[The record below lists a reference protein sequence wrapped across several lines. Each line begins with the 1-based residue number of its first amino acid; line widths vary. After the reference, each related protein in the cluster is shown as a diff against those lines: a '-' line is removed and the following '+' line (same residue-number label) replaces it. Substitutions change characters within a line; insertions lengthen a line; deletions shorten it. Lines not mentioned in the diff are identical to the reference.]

1 MILLCSD
8 NNDLISRWRQGI
20 PGSLDT
26 VLVKN
31 LEELNVQLNGEQSSI
46 VLFDLELLDGDIST
60 GGVELIQRYSDIRI
74 IAMSPMPDTDE
85 GLSLIAKGAKGYCN
99 RYIAPEMLSK
109 VLAVVAMGEVW
120 LGNSLVNRL
129 LENLAKAGQA
139 QNPDTNT
146 QKSDQRLTSLTYR
159 EQEIAGLVG
168 SGASNKI
175 IARELD
181 ITERTVKAHLSAI
194 FRKTQTKDRLQL
206 SLIINSSSL

>member
-26 VLVKN
+26 ALVKN

-60 GGVELIQRYSDIRI
+60 GGAELIQRYSDIRI
-74 IAMSPMPDTDE
+74 IAMSSMPDTDE

-99 RYIAPEMLSK
+99 HYIAPEMLSK

-146 QKSDQRLTSLTYR
+146 QMSDQRLTSLTYR

>member
-20 PGSLDT
+20 PGSFDT
-26 VLVKN
+26 ALVKN
-31 LEELNVQLNGEQSSI
+31 PEELKVRLNGEQSAI
-46 VLFDLELLDGDIST
+46 VLFDMELLDGDISS
-60 GGVELIQRYSDIRI
+60 GGAELIQRYSDTRI
-74 IAMSPMPDTDE
+74 IAMSPLPDTDE
-85 GLSLIAKGAKGYCN
+85 GLSLIAIGAKGYCN

-109 VLAVVAMGEVW
+109 VLAVVEMGEVW

-139 QNPDTNT
+139 QNTDTNT

-159 EQEIAGLVG
+159 EQEIAGLIG

-206 SLIINSSSL
+206 SLLINSSSL